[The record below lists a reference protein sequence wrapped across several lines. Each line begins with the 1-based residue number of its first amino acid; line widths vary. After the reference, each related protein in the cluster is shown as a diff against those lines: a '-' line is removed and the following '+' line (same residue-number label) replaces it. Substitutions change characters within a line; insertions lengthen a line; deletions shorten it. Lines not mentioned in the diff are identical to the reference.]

1 MFNRARSIVGN
12 AVVFN
17 FNSILI
23 VRIETENRNAA
34 VRSAEPVGD
43 AVSNFLT
50 VGLRHDA
57 HGCIVQFIA
66 AVADD
71 GGERCNLIGIHKH
84 LADLALRLKM
94 HCRSRRTA
102 GCAGG
107 S

>member
-43 AVSNFLT
+43 AVRATL
-50 VGLRHDA
+50 
-57 HGCIVQFIA
+57 
-66 AVADD
+66 
-71 GGERCNLIGIHKH
+71 
-84 LADLALRLKM
+84 
-94 HCRSRRTA
+94 
-102 GCAGG
+102 
-107 S
+107 